1 MSRLNKALDRI
12 KTKGVPERQRVQPL
26 KSHRRERS
34 LNGIQIEDPISKSI
48 RNVVLAEETLND
60 NHLISALIDPTVRT
74 SYKMLRT
81 RILQIMQANNWQSI
95 AVTSASQGDGKTVTA
110 INLAISM
117 AGDVN
122 HNVCLVDLDL
132 RHSSVSR
139 YLDIEV
145 DVGIS
150 DCLTKDLPL
159 EQAMIRPNIDRLV
172 VLPNARMET
181 HSSELLSSPKMHV
194 ICEQL
199 SADPS
204 RIIIYDMPPILAA
217 DDMLAFKDN
226 TDAILF
232 VVSEG
237 VTSRMDALRARELME
252 DLNVVGTVLNRSD
265 EKTASYY

>member
-12 KTKGVPERQRVQPL
+12 KTKGVVEHQRVQPVR
-26 KSHRRERS
+26 SHRRDRA
-34 LNGIQIEDPISKSI
+34 LNGIKVEDPLAKSI
-48 RNVVLAEETLND
+48 RTIDIPAETLN
-60 NHLISALIDPTVRT
+60 NSHLISELIDPTVRT

-81 RILQIMQANNWQSI
+81 RILQIMQTNNWQSI

-110 INLAISM
+110 INLAISL

-132 RHSSVSR
+132 RHSSIAR
-139 YLDIEV
+139 YLDIDT

-150 DCLTKDLPL
+150 DCLKNNVPV
-159 EQAMIRPNIDRLV
+159 EQVLVRPDIDRLV
-172 VLPNARMET
+172 FLPNAHWET
-181 HSSELLSSPKMHV
+181 HSSELLSSPKMHLMS
-194 ICEQL
+194 ERL
-199 SADPS
+199 SAAPS
-204 RIIIYDMPPILAA
+204 RIIIYDKPPILAA
-217 DDMLAFKDN
+217 DDLLAFKDN